1 MKSKLLWVLL
11 GGTVLLSAAFL
22 LLNFRVAVSSTQASK
37 LVFTTD
43 SGDNLLTPRQGND
56 KISMVLVGE
65 GPLASALQKALTEQ
79 MDEAGIGEIEL
90 MQELEPGYQN
100 PVLVVKVR
108 RPNPIWTPF
117 FAMSEAPIHAGYASN
132 GDMTFMKAA
141 ETTHT
146 SVAGP
151 DHSVLT
157 MYAEYEV
164 NDRSLGLISRAGYH
178 EFLADYLAQEIVTA
192 LKDLYRG

>member
-1 MKSKLLWVLL
+1 MKNKRLWVVL
-11 GGTVLLSAAFL
+11 GGIVLAGAAFL
-22 LLNFRVAVSSTQASK
+22 LLNFRLAVSSTQANK

-43 SGDNLLTPRQGND
+43 SGDQLLTPMQGND
-56 KISMVLVGE
+56 KISMVLVGG
-65 GPLASALQKALTEQ
+65 GPLVRPLQKALMKQ

-90 MQELEPGYQN
+90 VQELEPGHQN
-100 PVLVVKVR
+100 PFLVVKVL

-117 FAMSEAPIHAGYASN
+117 FAMSGIPIHAGYASN

-146 SVAGP
+146 SVASP
-151 DHSVLT
+151 DRSVLT
-157 MYAEYEV
+157 MYAECEV

-178 EFLADYLAQEIVTA
+178 QFLADYFAQEIVAA